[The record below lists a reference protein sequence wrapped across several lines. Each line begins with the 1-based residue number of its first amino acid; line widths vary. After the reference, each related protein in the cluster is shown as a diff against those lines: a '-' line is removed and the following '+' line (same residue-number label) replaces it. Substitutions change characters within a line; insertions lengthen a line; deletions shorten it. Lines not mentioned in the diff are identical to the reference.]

1 MSNKTTLFICQSCR
15 VANPEAPDC
24 PAEGTRL
31 LQHLL
36 NAHEAGSQPFELD
49 IQATGCL
56 WTCDHPCAIA
66 LSSPDKS
73 TYVLAKISVVEGV
86 FEKTAEAILHLSQ
99 LYSDSKDGTIPW
111 KQFPEVLQTDIV
123 ARVPPISPVT
133 TQES

>member
-1 MSNKTTLFICQSCR
+1 MSDKTTLFVCKSCR
-15 VANPEAPDC
+15 MANPETSDC
-24 PAEGTRL
+24 LAEGTKL
-31 LQHLL
+31 LQYLL
-36 NAHEAGSQPFELD
+36 NAHETGSRPFDLD

-73 TYVLAKISVVEGV
+73 TYVLAKISVAEG
-86 FEKTAEAILHLSQ
+86 FEKTAEAILSFSQ

-111 KQFPEVLQTDIV
+111 KQFPEVLQTEIV
-123 ARVPPISPVT
+123 ARVPPVAPLL